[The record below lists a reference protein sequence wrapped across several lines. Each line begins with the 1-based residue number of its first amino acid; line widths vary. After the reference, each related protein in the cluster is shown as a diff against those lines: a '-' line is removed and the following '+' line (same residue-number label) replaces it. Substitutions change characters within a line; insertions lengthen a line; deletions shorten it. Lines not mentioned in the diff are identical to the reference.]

1 VKKLYQNSPISEVV
15 CEFQFGQDTLWDLTI
30 PGLLYE
36 KVRALFPKHSQAAI
50 ISMDILINQENVGQR
65 IGSAPIM
72 RFLTEDERFLM
83 QVGAYLLSVNH
94 LKPYSSWQT
103 FLPLIE
109 KSFTA
114 YRDVATPKSI
124 HRLGLRYVNV
134 IEISDQNLTL
144 SDYFEFL
151 PSIGAHLPA
160 INGPFLLGV
169 QFPFESTRD
178 VAKVQLS
185 SLSGIEASKT
195 SILLDIDYFLA
206 QPEKIEPD
214 TSINWFDNAH
224 TRVEEIFEA
233 CITDRLRDLFGR

>member
-1 VKKLYQNSPISEVV
+1 MKKLYRNPPISEAV
-15 CEFQFGQDTLWDLTI
+15 CEFQFGQDTSWDLTI

-36 KVRALFPKHSQAAI
+36 KVQEIFPKRSQATS

-72 RFLTEDERFLM
+72 RFSTADGCFLM

-109 KSFTA
+109 KSFSA
-114 YRDVATPKSI
+114 YRVVAMPKSI

-134 IEISDQNLTL
+134 IEINSQSVTL

-151 PSIGAHLPA
+151 PSTGPHLPT
-160 INGPFLLGV
+160 ITGPFLLGV
-169 QFPFESTRD
+169 QFPFENTRD

-185 SLSGIEASKT
+185 CLAGIEAGT
-195 SILLDIDYFLA
+195 TRILLDIDYFLA
-206 QPEKIEPD
+206 QPETIEPD
-214 TSINWFDNAH
+214 TSISWFDNAH
-224 TRVEEIFEA
+224 THVEEVFEA
-233 CITDRLRDLFGR
+233 CITDRLRDRFGR